1 MGSINKDNIKD
12 LDTLSGGEHLI
23 VQQKPEIWVT
33 DDIAITF
40 KNTDSVRIDNQVT
53 LDIIE
58 RASSLLRTLETVK
71 RYEGDY

>member
-1 MGSINKDNIKD
+1 
-12 LDTLSGGEHLI
+12 
-23 VQQKPEIWVT
+23 
-33 DDIAITF
+33 
-40 KNTDSVRIDNQVT
+40 VRIDNQVT